1 MVSLQKLPLS
11 RYKHS
16 ETDDIR
22 SKYGAIYGVFYGSIL
37 TPRISGGFNAC
48 ADSVYQALFSA
59 YEKEPGV
66 EAISTVA
73 SSSETGIVTVPPP
86 RGSTSSWSVS
96 DRDPVASPS
105 LMIVDVASL
114 GLWATG

>member
-22 SKYGAIYGVFYGSIL
+22 SKYGAICGVFYGSIL

-66 EAISTVA
+66 EANRVHDQT
-73 SSSETGIVTVPPP
+73 
-86 RGSTSSWSVS
+86 
-96 DRDPVASPS
+96 
-105 LMIVDVASL
+105 LMV
-114 GLWATG
+114 

>member
-66 EAISTVA
+66 EARCSSDVA
-73 SSSETGIVTVPPP
+73 VGFDFAEFARKIKGVACVIV
-86 RGSTSSWSVS
+86 RSTSTSRPARWPARV
-96 DRDPVASPS
+96 RNAV
-105 LMIVDVASL
+105 
-114 GLWATG
+114 G

>member
-22 SKYGAIYGVFYGSIL
+22 SKYGAICGVFYGSIL
-37 TPRISGGFNAC
+37 TPWISGGFNAC

-66 EAISTVA
+66 EASKGCARTNTLYF
-73 SSSETGIVTVPPP
+73 SKHG
-86 RGSTSSWSVS
+86 
-96 DRDPVASPS
+96 
-105 LMIVDVASL
+105 MY
-114 GLWATG
+114 

>member
-37 TPRISGGFNAC
+37 TPRISGGVNAC

-66 EAISTVA
+66 EASPMCTHRSTL
-73 SSSETGIVTVPPP
+73 
-86 RGSTSSWSVS
+86 
-96 DRDPVASPS
+96 DLSPQGHPERYF
-105 LMIVDVASL
+105 LL
-114 GLWATG
+114 

>member
-22 SKYGAIYGVFYGSIL
+22 SKYGAICGVFYGSIL

-66 EAISTVA
+66 EAKGKGDISPLSRHLTK
-73 SSSETGIVTVPPP
+73 
-86 RGSTSSWSVS
+86 
-96 DRDPVASPS
+96 
-105 LMIVDVASL
+105 
-114 GLWATG
+114 

>member
-16 ETDDIR
+16 ETDDMR
-22 SKYGAIYGVFYGSIL
+22 SKYGAICRVFYGSIL
-37 TPRISGGFNAC
+37 APRISGGFNAC

-66 EAISTVA
+66 EA
-73 SSSETGIVTVPPP
+73 SSDQEVGNERALVLFAEMYV
-86 RGSTSSWSVS
+86 
-96 DRDPVASPS
+96 
-105 LMIVDVASL
+105 L
-114 GLWATG
+114 

>member
-16 ETDDIR
+16 KMDDIR

-48 ADSVYQALFSA
+48 ADSVYQALLSA

-66 EAISTVA
+66 EASALLYTK
-73 SSSETGIVTVPPP
+73 
-86 RGSTSSWSVS
+86 
-96 DRDPVASPS
+96 
-105 LMIVDVASL
+105 
-114 GLWATG
+114 